1 MTAQRQESPPTS
13 AQRPRWRTW
22 GQRLVVTLLLALTV
36 GWTSSTAMK
45 WDATFTTPA
54 GFGRGLLHGALM
66 PLAWPTLLTGH
77 DQSIYAPTNSGRTY
91 KLGYSL
97 GVNACGLL
105 FFGWFFTRLRQW
117 SKPSAPGADSR

>member
-1 MTAQRQESPPTS
+1 MTAHRQVSPPTS
-13 AQRPRWRTW
+13 VTRPAWRTW
-22 GQRLVVTLLLALTV
+22 VQRLVVTVLLALTV

-45 WDATFTTPA
+45 WDATLTTPA

-66 PLAWPTLLTGH
+66 PLAWPTLIIGR
-77 DQSIYAPTNSGRTY
+77 DQTIYAPTNSGRTY

-105 FFGWFFTRLRQW
+105 FFGWFFTRLRRW
-117 SKPSAPGADSR
+117 RTPSAR